1 MSLDKKQVKE
11 IAQLARLNISDSE
24 AQQTTAELNNILNLM
39 AELSEIDTD
48 DVEPMAHPLDMSQRL
63 REDAVKEIAQ
73 LARLNISDSEAQ
85 QTTAE
90 LNNILNLMAELSE
103 IGTDNV
109 EPMAHPLDMS
119 QRLRED
125 VVSET
130 DLSDDFQAIAPKT
143 GKQHFLVPTV
153 IE

>member
-11 IAQLARLNISDSE
+11 IAQLARLNINDSE
-24 AQQTTAELNNILNLM
+24 AQRATAELNNILHLM
-39 AELSEIDTD
+39 AELSEIDTKD
-48 DVEPMAHPLDMSQRL
+48 
-63 REDAVKEIAQ
+63 
-73 LARLNISDSEAQ
+73 
-85 QTTAE
+85 
-90 LNNILNLMAELSE
+90 
-103 IGTDNV
+103 V

-130 DLSDDFQAIAPKT
+130 VLSEEFQAIAPQT
-143 GKQHFLVPTV
+143 GKKHFLVPTV

>member
-11 IAQLARLNISDSE
+11 IAQLARLKIDDSE
-24 AQQTTAELNNILNLM
+24 VQQTTAELNNILNLM
-39 AELSEIDTD
+39 AELNEIDT
-48 DVEPMAHPLDMSQRL
+48 EH
-63 REDAVKEIAQ
+63 
-73 LARLNISDSEAQ
+73 
-85 QTTAE
+85 
-90 LNNILNLMAELSE
+90 
-103 IGTDNV
+103 V

-130 DLSDDFQAIAPKT
+130 DLSEEFQAIAPKT

>member
-1 MSLDKKQVKE
+1 MSLEKKQVKE

-24 AQQTTAELNNILNLM
+24 ALQTTTELNNILNLM
-39 AELSEIDTD
+39 AELSEIDTE

-63 REDAVKEIAQ
+63 REDAVK
-73 LARLNISDSEAQ
+73 
-85 QTTAE
+85 
-90 LNNILNLMAELSE
+90 
-103 IGTDNV
+103 
-109 EPMAHPLDMS
+109 
-119 QRLRED
+119 
-125 VVSET
+125 ET

>member
-11 IAQLARLNISDSE
+11 IAQLARLKIDDSE
-24 AQQTTAELNNILNLM
+24 VQQTIAELNNILNLM
-39 AELSEIDTD
+39 AELNEIDT
-48 DVEPMAHPLDMSQRL
+48 EH
-63 REDAVKEIAQ
+63 
-73 LARLNISDSEAQ
+73 
-85 QTTAE
+85 
-90 LNNILNLMAELSE
+90 
-103 IGTDNV
+103 V

-130 DLSDDFQAIAPKT
+130 DLSDEFQAIAPKT

-153 IE
+153 ID

>member
-11 IAQLARLNISDSE
+11 IAQLARLNINDSE
-24 AQQTTAELNNILNLM
+24 AKRATVELNNILNLM
-39 AELSEIDTD
+39 AELSEIDT
-48 DVEPMAHPLDMSQRL
+48 EH
-63 REDAVKEIAQ
+63 
-73 LARLNISDSEAQ
+73 
-85 QTTAE
+85 
-90 LNNILNLMAELSE
+90 
-103 IGTDNV
+103 V

-130 DLSDDFQAIAPKT
+130 DLSEEFQAIAPKT
-143 GKQHFLVPTV
+143 GKKHFLVPTV